1 MQNAQKRENRKKQDI
16 SCASRIN
23 INRKESIKRKELCKK
38 GQRMEALGKEY
49 RENVEAF
56 RRALRV
62 AENFDVIERRI
73 PVGRDE
79 MTLFFIDGFVKD
91 MVMQRLMQYFMGL
104 SGLCGEEREP
114 CAYFADA
121 HIPYVEVDRSGDAA
135 FLRMMVLS
143 GAVVMLGSTFG
154 AEGIVID
161 ARTYPARNTEEP
173 DNDRVMQGAHDG
185 FVETLIFNTAL
196 IRRRI
201 RDTALTMQYVTVGG
215 ASKTDVVLCYM
226 ADRADLDYVRELE
239 KRLAAIAP
247 TQITLGTESLTET
260 LIRRRWYN
268 PFPKVRTT
276 ERPDAAAA
284 ELLEGRVLLLCDTSP
299 QVMVL
304 PTSIFDFMQETDDY
318 YFPPLTG
325 CYLRLVRH
333 LVFWASLVITPI
345 WYFFVTHPAYLPE
358 WLLFLLPQEEYAVPI
373 LVQLLLA
380 EIAIDGL
387 KLASMNTPDVLSG
400 SLGIIG
406 GLILSDFAVEV
417 GWLSAEVILYMAF
430 VAIASFTQQNPE
442 LGYAFKFLRVL
453 ILLSTAAFGI
463 WGLVGGLVLV
473 PVLLLTNETM
483 SGRRG
488 YLYPLIPWNGR
499 AMARL
504 FFRLKKPN

>member
-1 MQNAQKRENRKKQDI
+1 MESGMERLGQDYRK
-16 SCASRIN
+16 
-23 INRKESIKRKELCKK
+23 
-38 GQRMEALGKEY
+38 
-49 RENVEAF
+49 NVEAF
-56 RRALRV
+56 RAALRV
-62 AENFDVIERRI
+62 EENFDVIERRI

-79 MTLFFIDGFVKD
+79 MTLFFIDGFIKD

-104 SGLCGEEREP
+104 SGLCAEERNP

-121 HIPYVEVDRSGDAA
+121 HVPYVEVDRSGDAA
-135 FLRMMVLS
+135 FLCMMVLS
-143 GAVVMLGSTFG
+143 GAAVMIGSTFG
-154 AEGIVID
+154 GEAIVID
-161 ARTYPARNTEEP
+161 ARTYPARSTEEP
-173 DNDRVMQGAHDG
+173 NNDRVMQGAHDG

-201 RDTALTMQYVTVGG
+201 RDAALTMQYVTVGG
-215 ASKTDVVLCYM
+215 PSNTDVVLCYM
-226 ADRADLDYVRELE
+226 ADRADLSYVKQLE
-239 KRLAAIAP
+239 KRLREIAP
-247 TQITLGTESLTET
+247 THITMGTESLSET

-304 PTSIFDFMQETDDY
+304 PTSVFDFMQETDDY

-333 LVFWASLVITPI
+333 FVFWASLVITPV
-345 WYFFVTHPAYLPE
+345 WYFFITHPTWLPE
-358 WLLFLLPQEEYAVPI
+358 GLLFLLPQKEFAVPI

-387 KLASMNTPDVLSG
+387 QLASMNTPDVLSG

-442 LGYAFKFLRVL
+442 LGYAFKFLRIL
-453 ILLSTAAFGI
+453 ILLLTAAFGI
-463 WGLVGGLVLV
+463 WGLAGGLLLV
-473 PVLLLTNETM
+473 PILLATNETLT
-483 SGRRG
+483 GKRG

-504 FFRLKKPN
+504 FFRLKKRN